1 MIATYQ
7 MKFNYGNHNKID
19 RGARMVGIIVLLG
32 VLNLIMMTT
41 LFKEAQGRPIST
53 KNILFTL
60 ALVIMVGFI
69 YFCKNIYLK

>member
-1 MIATYQ
+1 
-7 MKFNYGNHNKID
+7 
-19 RGARMVGIIVLLG
+19 MVGIIVLLG
-32 VLNLIMMTT
+32 VLNLIMMTA

-69 YFCKNIYLK
+69 YFCKSIYLK

>member
-1 MIATYQ
+1 MIATYK

-19 RGARMVGIIVLLG
+19 WGTRMVGIIVLLG
-32 VLNLIMMTT
+32 VLNLIMMTA

-69 YFCKNIYLK
+69 YFCKSIYLK